1 MIKLY
6 AGEAWPR
13 GQAHSV
19 KNLACAHALNWD
31 WPGKLEAAAQAGVE
45 VWPMLQRTSGSLDRY
60 LAWVSRHRVD
70 HMMIENE
77 PLTQKGMSAR
87 AFATWV
93 LKEASPVVAET
104 CRDARQI
111 FGGFLITHPGG
122 YEDIRAQVREF
133 AQAIR
138 LGGVDTLAFHPYL
151 PQAPQMDEVPGY
163 AAWFARQIMAI
174 SGDWEH
180 FAITEW
186 GVPNG
191 RVSYSGRDV
200 PALAEYM
207 RRGWDT
213 MQAYGCY
220 ASAWYMAGPNA
231 QFSEWCDSVLCMEN
245 GQPKPLGL
253 VYREL
258 GALEPEEPSSPEE
271 PEAPEWETH
280 NVATWIWGGRQYE
293 ATVRSRPL

>member
-6 AGEAWPR
+6 SGEAKPA
-13 GQAHSV
+13 GQATSV
-19 KNLACAHALNWD
+19 TGLGCRTAYNWD
-31 WPGKLEAAAQAGVE
+31 FPAKLEAAYVQGVD
-45 VWPMLQRTSGSLDRY
+45 VWPLVQNAAGSVERFLEWRRTHQVSHVML
-60 LAWVSRHRVD
+60 
-70 HMMIENE
+70 ENE
-77 PLTQKGMSAR
+77 PFTQKRMGPVATADWMRSVPDTPGAR
-87 AFATWV
+87 RV
-93 LKEASPVVAET
+93 L
-104 CRDARQI
+104 
-111 FGGFLITHPGG
+111 GGFLITYPET
-122 YEDIRAQVREF
+122 YLDIRGKVQLFVSAAYGLRPDDVM
-133 AQAIR
+133 
-138 LGGVDTLAFHPYL
+138 AFHPYL
-151 PQAPQMDEVPGY
+151 PSAPSLDEAPVV
-163 AAWFARQIMAI
+163 AAWFAAQIDMIA
-174 SGDWEH
+174 SDWPLY
-180 FAITEW
+180 AITEW